1 MNGITGI
8 RLLNMGLK
16 GSDST
21 ISSPQNLV
29 HVKIPYKTTVTS
41 SQLTDHLG
49 RPTYRK
55 DSSV

>member
-1 MNGITGI
+1 MNGITGN
-8 RLLNMGLK
+8 RLLHLGLK

-29 HVKIPYKTTVTS
+29 HIKIPYKTTVTS
-41 SQLTDHLG
+41 SQLTDTMG

-55 DSSV
+55 DSTA